1 MGRKKV
7 FLLLAS
13 LVLMSLFSNFASAQ
27 EEGAGLGEAF
37 DTIRELFAFLPEL
50 VTLEKL
56 IGGDTAAIFWAK
68 FLVWLLL
75 FAVLFFGASKV
86 FPDNKRIAVIVALV
100 IALMGTL
107 LIPYPILVNIFQTY
121 GLVAGI
127 VVWAIPLVAGMYI
140 AHKVEN
146 PFARALIYGLAAWI
160 LFSINKTIV
169 KEQEFANTNF
179 PFFGLLLAVVI
190 ILFFWNLGQIFGIGG
205 GSSGSGGGFGDWV
218 TGSGDS
224 GGGKGLFG
232 GGKTPEEKEADE
244 QKKIEAEE
252 KEVARLAER
261 EQGVLNKLITVS
273 AASLNEDI
281 KIEKYLNQVRD
292 FVEKFL
298 GSTLKYGIAGY
309 NAFKERKSQVV
320 PKIEEIINI
329 INRRKQVDDKVTTVI
344 ENNKNLLRMLLK
356 VVRKTPGQTH
366 KAVKD
371 LLEKKP
377 GWSGKKANKKRVAIY
392 NELFDK
398 ESSQMKIGKV
408 EKHLNKVILKEE
420 EDRTK
425 GLVEIEKSLTDA
437 IDELN
442 RIENSIATGKNKQSF
457 KKVIKFFDKAIKK
470 FEEVVKIDECI
481 LRREREMYTLDK
493 FLETILGE
501 ARSLGGKFTTP
512 TGDNI

>member
-1 MGRKKV
+1 MVLIMGKKKV

-86 FPDNKRIAVIVALV
+86 FPDNNRIAVIVALV

-160 LFSINKTIV
+160 LFSINNTVV
-169 KEQEFANTNF
+169 KEQGFANTNF

-205 GSSGSGGGFGDWV
+205 GGAGGGRAGDI
-218 TGSGDS
+218 G
-224 GGGKGLFG
+224 
-232 GGKTPEEKEADE
+232 
-244 QKKIEAEE
+244 
-252 KEVARLAER
+252 
-261 EQGVLNKLITVS
+261 
-273 AASLNEDI
+273 
-281 KIEKYLNQVRD
+281 RD
-292 FVEKFL
+292 FMDWAT
-298 GSTLKYGIAGY
+298 GRGDRG
-309 NAFKERKSQVV
+309 
-320 PKIEEIINI
+320 
-329 INRRKQVDDKVTTVI
+329 RRDDG
-344 ENNKNLLRMLLK
+344 R
-356 VVRKTPGQTH
+356 RDRDGRGRDGRDHDGDQ
-366 KAVKD
+366 
-371 LLEKKP
+371 EKKE
-377 GWSGKKANKKRVAIY
+377 G
-392 NELFDK
+392 
-398 ESSQMKIGKV
+398 
-408 EKHLNKVILKEE
+408 
-420 EDRTK
+420 
-425 GLVEIEKSLTDA
+425 
-437 IDELN
+437 
-442 RIENSIATGKNKQSF
+442 
-457 KKVIKFFDKAIKK
+457 
-470 FEEVVKIDECI
+470 
-481 LRREREMYTLDK
+481 
-493 FLETILGE
+493 
-501 ARSLGGKFTTP
+501 
-512 TGDNI
+512 

>member
-86 FPDNKRIAVIVALV
+86 FPDNNRIAVIVALV

-127 VVWAIPLVAGMYI
+127 VIWAIPLVAGMYI

-205 GSSGSGGGFGDWV
+205 GAGGGRAGDI
-218 TGSGDS
+218 G
-224 GGGKGLFG
+224 
-232 GGKTPEEKEADE
+232 
-244 QKKIEAEE
+244 
-252 KEVARLAER
+252 
-261 EQGVLNKLITVS
+261 
-273 AASLNEDI
+273 
-281 KIEKYLNQVRD
+281 RD
-292 FVEKFL
+292 FM
-298 GSTLKYGIAGY
+298 
-309 NAFKERKSQVV
+309 
-320 PKIEEIINI
+320 
-329 INRRKQVDDKVTTVI
+329 D
-344 ENNKNLLRMLLK
+344 
-356 VVRKTPGQTH
+356 
-366 KAVKD
+366 
-371 LLEKKP
+371 
-377 GWSGKKANKKRVAIY
+377 W
-392 NELFDK
+392 
-398 ESSQMKIGKV
+398 
-408 EKHLNKVILKEE
+408 
-420 EDRTK
+420 
-425 GLVEIEKSLTDA
+425 
-437 IDELN
+437 
-442 RIENSIATGKNKQSF
+442 ATGRG
-457 KKVIKFFDKAIKK
+457 DRGDRAR
-470 FEEVVKIDECI
+470 D
-481 LRREREMYTLDK
+481 REREREREVEEAERLN
-493 FLETILGE
+493 IRLGE
-501 ARSLGGKFTTP
+501 LEREINTELALRGRNEIARLQELARLLQELVEVQEQLNAARRFR
-512 TGDNI
+512 

>member
-205 GSSGSGGGFGDWV
+205 GAGGGRAGDI
-218 TGSGDS
+218 G
-224 GGGKGLFG
+224 
-232 GGKTPEEKEADE
+232 
-244 QKKIEAEE
+244 
-252 KEVARLAER
+252 
-261 EQGVLNKLITVS
+261 
-273 AASLNEDI
+273 
-281 KIEKYLNQVRD
+281 RD
-292 FVEKFL
+292 FM
-298 GSTLKYGIAGY
+298 
-309 NAFKERKSQVV
+309 
-320 PKIEEIINI
+320 
-329 INRRKQVDDKVTTVI
+329 D
-344 ENNKNLLRMLLK
+344 
-356 VVRKTPGQTH
+356 
-366 KAVKD
+366 
-371 LLEKKP
+371 
-377 GWSGKKANKKRVAIY
+377 W
-392 NELFDK
+392 
-398 ESSQMKIGKV
+398 
-408 EKHLNKVILKEE
+408 
-420 EDRTK
+420 
-425 GLVEIEKSLTDA
+425 
-437 IDELN
+437 
-442 RIENSIATGKNKQSF
+442 ATGRG
-457 KKVIKFFDKAIKK
+457 DRGDRAR
-470 FEEVVKIDECI
+470 D
-481 LRREREMYTLDK
+481 REREREREVEEAERLN
-493 FLETILGE
+493 IRLGE
-501 ARSLGGKFTTP
+501 LEREINTELALRGRNEIARLQELARLLQELVEVQEQL
-512 TGDNI
+512 NAARRAR